1 MLSLALGP
9 LRYHDGLRRAALWL
23 WGTLVAA
30 IIVLSL
36 MPDSGPPSEFFID
49 KLLHGLGYGS
59 AAGLPFLAFRERH
72 PVYVAACLM
81 LPMGLVLEILQ
92 DYIPGR
98 VTDAG
103 DAVANTAGV
112 LIGLTFGPLARR
124 LANFWFGIHPDAAP
138 SL

>member
-1 MLSLALGP
+1 MLSLSPVP

-30 IIVLSL
+30 IIVMSL
-36 MPDSGPPSEFFID
+36 MPDFGPPGEFFID
-49 KLLHGLGYGS
+49 KILHGLGYGA
-59 AAGLPFLAFRERH
+59 AAGLPFLAFRERR

-103 DAVANTAGV
+103 DALANATGV
-112 LIGLTFGPLARR
+112 LIGLTLGPLARR
-124 LANFWFGIHPDAAP
+124 LANFWFGIRPGAAP
-138 SL
+138 SV